1 MLRKNISQK
10 GQALILVAL
19 GMIGLVGITA
29 LAIDGGN
36 SFAERRRAQ
45 NAADTASLAGAL
57 EITQD
62 IRIDDSGNVF
72 NSPDNDTVNW
82 YDATENLILENMS
95 NVPGVVFTYDIPSVI
110 VNSELLPFP
119 GLDCKGNEGPYYQNS
134 DYIQVLINIKVDTF
148 FGKVVGINELES
160 CVEAISYYEP
170 PYVTELFTGNGIVA
184 FNPGDLPDDFSCTH
198 DGNEIN
204 GIKFE
209 GGTIYNS
216 TTASIFAN
224 SNCDPA
230 IYSDSGKVYIT
241 SPSISAVGN
250 IDFSP
255 QSEITATLSSPVDQV
270 PFPPNFLLPDPA
282 SDCGDKVGII
292 NGMWGGPGNYIGYND
307 FPPGDVE
314 YLEPGLYCVYASQQ
328 GFNVDNS
335 IHGEGVTIAL
345 MEGAITWNSSSTI
358 DIHAPLKPV
367 DCVENDNRE
376 ICNYKYNGL
385 LIFIPETNEEA
396 HYPTVG
402 AIWNG
407 NASWDLTGTVL
418 APWTTFKINGGLE
431 GVSLGTQIMGYDFIL
446 TGTSTINI
454 NYDGGNTWKGPYPA
468 KIELSR

>member
-1 MLRKNISQK
+1 MIKKNNSQK

-36 SFAERRRAQ
+36 SFSERRRAQ

-62 IRIDDSGNVF
+62 LRIDEEGNIF
-72 NSPDNDTVNW
+72 NSPDIDTVDW
-82 YDATENLILENMS
+82 HDAAENLILENMS
-95 NVPGVVFTYDIPSVI
+95 NVPGVDFTYEIPSVT
-110 VNSELLPFP
+110 VDSELLPYP
-119 GLDCKGNEGPYYQNS
+119 GLDCKGNQGPYFQNS
-134 DYIQVLINIKVDTF
+134 DYIQVLIHINVDTY
-148 FGKVVGINELES
+148 FGKAVGIDKLES

-170 PYVTELFTGNGIVA
+170 PYVTELFSGNGIVA
-184 FNPGDLPDDFSCTH
+184 FNPGDFPPDFSCTH

-209 GGTIYNS
+209 GGTFYDS
-216 TTASIFAN
+216 TTASIFSN

-230 IYSDSGKVYIT
+230 IYNNSGNVTIT
-241 SPSISAVGN
+241 SPSISAVGDISLSGTIN
-250 IDFSP
+250 
-255 QSEITATLSSPVDQV
+255 AVLSSPVDPV

-282 SDCGDKVGII
+282 SDCGNKTAVI
-292 NGMWGGPGNYIGYND
+292 NGMWGGPGNYIGYNQ

-314 YLEPGLYCVYASQQ
+314 YLEPGLYCVYAPQQ
-328 GFNVDNS
+328 GFRVDNS

-345 MEGAITWNSSSTI
+345 MRGAITWNSSSTI
-358 DIHAPLKPV
+358 DIHAPLSPA
-367 DCVENDNRE
+367 DCAENDPRE

-385 LIFIPETNEEA
+385 LIFIPETNIEA

-402 AIWNG
+402 ATWNG

-418 APWTTFKINGGLE
+418 SPWTTFKINGGLE

-446 TGTSTINI
+446 TGTSTISI
-454 NYDGGNTWKGPYPA
+454 NYDAGQNWKGPYPA